1 MVHWTTIVH
10 LLGSLKTLFQHNDYL
25 GASVNLNDLMRFY
38 TSISPTALGMSLRF
52 AQFNGILHMLLF
64 QVIQFNQHTLAKVT
78 SGYVINLVAGDTQRF
93 ENAVVESVFLFQAM
107 FEFSSVVFLT
117 WFFLGL
123 KGLSGILFMVCLIA
137 WYAFSGYLCTKLRL
151 NTALVTDKRISIM
164 NAIIPG
170 IRTVKMYAWELPFLE
185 KVQTLRG

>member
-1 MVHWTTIVH
+1 
-10 LLGSLKTLFQHNDYL
+10 
-25 GASVNLNDLMRFY
+25 
-38 TSISPTALGMSLRF
+38 
-52 AQFNGILHMLLF
+52 MLLF

-123 KGLSGILFMVCLIA
+123 QGLSGILFMVCLIA